1 MPGWI
6 KLHRRLL
13 KNKLWVSEPFTK
25 GQAWVDLL
33 LLASYED
40 KIFWKRGIEV
50 QQKRG
55 MVGMSEIGLSDRWH
69 WSRGKVRR
77 FLKWLEN
84 EQQIVQQKS
93 KVTTLIII
101 KNYDEYQQDG
111 TTDSTT
117 NGQQTDTTKK
127 LKEVKEENKKE
138 KNTKKENG
146 NGFVLPDWVPKDEWY
161 GYMEVRGRIKC
172 ANTST
177 AKKLLVGKLERFRER
192 GHDLRHVLN
201 MAIEHSWKSV
211 YEPKEIVTEQPEL
224 RTQLEEYRRKQNGL
238 S

>member
-1 MPGWI
+1 MSGWI

-13 KNKLWVSEPFTK
+13 QNKLWVSEPFTK

-33 LLASYED
+33 MLASYED

-55 MVGMSEIGLSDRWH
+55 MVGISEIGLADRWH

-127 LKEVKEENKKE
+127 LKESKEVKESLKEKNIKKE
-138 KNTKKENG
+138 KG
-146 NGFVLPDWVPKDEWY
+146 NGKFKKPSLEQVQEYCLERKNNIDAEYFIDSNE
-161 GYMEVRGRIKC
+161 
-172 ANTST
+172 
-177 AKKLLVGKLERFRER
+177 AKGWKVGKTLTP
-192 GHDLRHVLN
+192 
-201 MAIEHSWKSV
+201 MKCWKSTIRTWEKN
-211 YEPKEIVTEQPEL
+211 YEQNRGNNKKSGF
-224 RTQLEEYRRKQNGL
+224 RDARKKGTNWL